1 MQQRARA
8 TASAAPKW
16 IARSRALVMRY
27 TFHRS
32 GSLARCLRCK
42 KAGPELLCEL
52 AACKT
57 LASRFGRVRTPLA
70 PNSWSSASKNRP
82 CQDDGQVATRL
93 YRARAGPPSTVRV
106 RTTLQ
111 QARVQKTPKLS
122 GSSTPVRLSNPA
134 TPLKKN
140 SRVKTPTDDC
150 CHSSRPVGPPNKENR
165 RFYLKT
171 GV

>member
-1 MQQRARA
+1 MLR
-8 TASAAPKW
+8 SSYL
-16 IARSRALVMRY
+16 ARSKMQ
-27 TFHRS
+27 
-32 GSLARCLRCK
+32 

-70 PNSWSSASKNRP
+70 PNSWSSASKKRP
-82 CQDDGQVATRL
+82 GPDDGQVATRL
-93 YRARAGPPSTVRV
+93 YRARGADVDRPDYTA
-106 RTTLQ
+106 Q

-122 GSSTPVRLSNPA
+122 GSSTPISLGKSA
-134 TPLKKN
+134 TPLKN

-150 CHSSRPVGPPNKENR
+150 CHSSRPVGPPNKEEPP
-165 RFYLKT
+165 FYLKT

>member
-82 CQDDGQVATRL
+82 CQDDGQVATRFCT
-93 YRARAGPPSTVRV
+93 GPVGPTSTV

-122 GSSTPVRLSNPA
+122 GSSTPISLGKSA
-134 TPLKKN
+134 TPLKN

-150 CHSSRPVGPPNKENR
+150 CHSSRPVGPPNKEEPP
-165 RFYLKT
+165 FYLKT